1 METPC
6 LLSLTLSLLG
16 SQQVNPAGGD
26 IRVSSS
32 FLSLGCAQT
41 PFPPSQVPDPWQVCW
56 LAEPARAPGPS
67 PPEGDPPPPVSRWI
81 PALAG

>member
-32 FLSLGCAQT
+32 FLSLGRAQT
-41 PFPPSQVPDPWQVCW
+41 PFPPSQVPEPRQVCW
-56 LAEPARAPGPS
+56 LAEPARAPGPLTPRS
-67 PPEGDPPPPVSRWI
+67 GPPGRPLM